1 MHAYID
7 MIFIQLRT
15 FPLKYAGGGGM
26 AQGEMTP
33 EDLLN
38 MLFHGVPAGFGRQQQ
53 YARAQQRRQ
62 QGGKS
67 LALAYDILVF
77 PLYRSTPS
85 SLYDCVFSLLIARFR
100 RHTSKLNAE
109 IVSIASH
116 SIDSSHVFHVVF

>member
-1 MHAYID
+1 MHTYMHAYID

-15 FPLKYAGGGGM
+15 FSLKYAGGGGM

-67 LALAYDILVF
+67 LA
-77 PLYRSTPS
+77 
-85 SLYDCVFSLLIARFR
+85 
-100 RHTSKLNAE
+100 
-109 IVSIASH
+109 
-116 SIDSSHVFHVVF
+116 